1 MKKIIFSVALLN
13 ISLIFSAPTK
23 PEGQMTKKVRHL
35 TNEEHTDL
43 FNKQIKCDYELIE
56 KVKTYNKKNKIEIK
70 VEPKDQDD
78 YDFITKT
85 DSECKTDKISL
96 AHKCFPIFDKI
107 FYKYFITSK
116 YFLTPGN
123 AYKRC

>member
-1 MKKIIFSVALLN
+1 MISFSSLDEIRENLMSFQDKYTQN
-13 ISLIFSAPTK
+13 IY
-23 PEGQMTKKVRHL
+23 L
-35 TNEEHTDL
+35 TNVLPDV
-43 FNKQIKCDYELIE
+43 NKTNPKLIDE
-56 KVKTYNKKNKIEIK
+56 IKTYNTINNIEIK
-70 VEPKDQDD
+70 VDLEDQDD

-96 AHKCFPIFDKI
+96 DHKCFPIFDKI
-107 FYKYFITSK
+107 FYKYFIKSK